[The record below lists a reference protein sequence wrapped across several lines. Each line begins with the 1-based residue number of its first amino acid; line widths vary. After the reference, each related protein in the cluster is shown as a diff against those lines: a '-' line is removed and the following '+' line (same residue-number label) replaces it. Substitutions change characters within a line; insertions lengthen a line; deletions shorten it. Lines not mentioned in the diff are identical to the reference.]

1 MEYTVRFR
9 DLAYELYR
17 LNAMLRGGEIAAYN
31 YSRQGAEV
39 SFRVFLS

>member
-1 MEYTVRFR
+1 MEYTVKLK

-17 LNAMLRGGEIAAYN
+17 LNAMLRCGEISSYN

-39 SFRVFLS
+39 SFRVFLF